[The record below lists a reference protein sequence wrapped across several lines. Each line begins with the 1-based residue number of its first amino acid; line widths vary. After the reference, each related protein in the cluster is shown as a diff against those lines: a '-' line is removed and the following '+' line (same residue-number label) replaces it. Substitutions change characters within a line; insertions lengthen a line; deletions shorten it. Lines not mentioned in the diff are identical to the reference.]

1 MRVSLSPLELL
12 HPDGVAERAVVVGS
26 GCPERLLPARLA
38 ERGERWDLAVVAPNR
53 NELRTRGWLEGTV
66 RSVASGLAA
75 DGLAYVLVPREARS
89 RAIRTLERNGLT
101 TVPGFVH
108 LPDWAETRHLVP
120 LSRGPAAYAFSS
132 LIPVRA
138 SRRRL
143 MLTALQLPYGPHVLR
158 RFAPGVGLAARPLAG
173 RPLAEWLFRIDSA
186 CGAAQLPVVSA
197 SWQSGAGSFVLHRFL
212 SNEDR
217 PSGVAKVRAGG
228 RSATSVINEAEILKR
243 LAASARGAGAEAPEP
258 LVVDAREG
266 RSLLFETPVR
276 GRSAAVL
283 LADAPERLSE
293 VHRRVARWLEGWSRS
308 RAAPQQL
315 SQERLAEEILGPARQ
330 LASLLPGGRDYLS
343 WLAASCDE
351 LGDTSIPHVPTHN
364 DLTMSNVFL
373 DEAGSLGVV
382 DWEAGREDGLPLVDF
397 FYATADAAAATSRY
411 RDRTKAVVECFSD
424 GGRDAASVRLL
435 EASLARAIEL
445 PAAAAELCFHAC
457 WLHHAANEH
466 RRGGSDRPFL
476 EILRWVAQPGRRA
489 EPS

>member
-1 MRVSLSPLELL
+1 MRGSLSPLELL
-12 HPDGVAERAVVVGS
+12 HPDGVVERAVVVGS

-38 ERGERWDLAVVAPNR
+38 ENGDRWDLAVVAPNR
-53 NELRTRGWLEGTV
+53 NELRSRGWLEGTV

-75 DGLAYVLVPREARS
+75 DGLAYVLVSREARS

-101 TVPGFVH
+101 AVPGFVH

-143 MLTALQLPYGPHVLR
+143 MLTALQLPYGPHLLR
-158 RFAPGVGLAARPLAG
+158 RFAPAVGLAARPPAG
-173 RPLAEWLFRIDSA
+173 RPLAQWLFRIDGA
-186 CGAAQLPVVSA
+186 DGAAQLPVVSA

-212 SNEDR
+212 SNDDR

-228 RSATSVINEAEILKR
+228 RSGTSAISEAEILKR

-258 LVVDAREG
+258 LVVDARDD

-293 VHRRVARWLEGWSRS
+293 VHRQVARWLEGWSRS
-308 RAAPQQL
+308 SAASPLSRAH
-315 SQERLAEEILGPARQ
+315 LAEAILGPAQQ
-330 LASLLPGGRDYLS
+330 LASLLPGGLDYLS
-343 WLAASCDE
+343 WLAARCDE
-351 LGDTSIPHVPTHN
+351 LGGTSIPHVATHN

-373 DEAGSLGVV
+373 DDAGGLGVV

-397 FYATADAAAATSRY
+397 FYATADAVAATSRY
-411 RDRTKAVVECFSD
+411 RDRTKAVVECFSH
-424 GGRDAASVRLL
+424 GGKDAASVRAL
-435 EASLARAIEL
+435 EASLAGAIEL
-445 PAAAAELCFHAC
+445 PAVAVELCFHAC

-476 EILRWVAQPGRRA
+476 DILRWVAQPGRRA
-489 EPS
+489 ERS